1 MAKAGRL
8 EQMRRYDP
16 EAIAAFYRWRPGRVL
31 GRLLQVG
38 WAILTFVAA
47 LGWDHLTGREE
58 QNRPRR
64 AAHLRELITALGPT
78 FIKVGQA
85 LSTRPDLVRRDYLEE
100 LTLLQDQLP
109 AFANAV
115 AYRLI
120 EQELGQPV
128 PELYRELS
136 PQPVAAASLGQVYRG
151 RLHTG
156 EEVAVKVQR
165 PGLIPVLTL
174 DLYILR
180 GVAHIVQPWLP
191 IHMQDDLRLIV
202 DEFGCKLFE
211 EIDYLNEACNAEKF
225 ADNFRNDPTVKV
237 PKIYWAYS
245 SHRVL
250 TLEWINGYKLT
261 DAASVQKAGIE
272 MHQFVQIGVRAGLKQ
287 LLEFGFFHAD
297 PHPGNLFLT
306 TDGRL
311 AYIDFGMMDQLTQEA
326 KEQLV
331 DALVHLVNKDYTE
344 LARDFIRLGFLPPGT
359 DITPIVPALELL
371 WQEAV
376 GSQLRD
382 FRFKQATDEFS
393 DLMYRYPFRVPAHFA
408 LIIRSLV
415 TQEGI
420 AMNLDPNFKIV
431 DAAYPYVAQRLLTGE
446 TPQFRQ
452 RLLEVLFKDNRFQW
466 QRLESL
472 LSVTQGDASLDF
484 QPVLGPA
491 LSYLFSEEGQF
502 LRNQLIL
509 ALTEDD
515 RLHFAEVGRLWHL
528 VQGQIRPRAL
538 LELAW
543 HRS

>member
-1 MAKAGRL
+1 MGKAGRL

-16 EAIAAFYRWRPGRVL
+16 EAIAAYYRWRPGRVVV
-31 GRLLQVG
+31 RLCQVG
-38 WAILTFVAA
+38 VAMIRFLLA
-47 LGWDHLTGREE
+47 LGWDHLTGQEE
-58 QNRPRR
+58 RQRPRR
-64 AAHLRELITALGPT
+64 AAQLRQLITRLGPT

-109 AFANAV
+109 PFPNELAFA
-115 AYRLI
+115 LI
-120 EQELGQPV
+120 EQELGRPV
-128 PELYRELS
+128 GELYRELS
-136 PQPVAAASLGQVYRG
+136 PEPVAAASLGQVYRG
-151 RLHTG
+151 RLPSG

-165 PGLIPVLTL
+165 PGLLPILTL

-180 GVAHIVQPWLP
+180 RLAHILQPWLP
-191 IHMQDDLRLIV
+191 IHMKDDLSLIV
-202 DEFGCKLFE
+202 DEFGEKLFE

-237 PKIYWAYS
+237 PKIYWAWS

-250 TLEWINGYKLT
+250 TLEWIHGYKLT
-261 DAASVQKAGIE
+261 DASAVQKAGIP
-272 MHQFVQIGVRAGLKQ
+272 MRQFVQIGVRAGLRQ

-306 TDGRL
+306 PDGRL

-326 KEQLV
+326 KEQLA

-344 LARDFIRLGFLPPGT
+344 LARDFVRLGFLPPDT
-359 DITPIVPALELL
+359 DITPIVPMLEWV

-376 GSQLRD
+376 GTQIRD
-382 FRFKQATDEFS
+382 FRFKDATDSFS

-420 AMNLDPNFKIV
+420 AMSLDPDFRIV

-446 TPQFRQ
+446 TPEFRR

-472 LSVTQGDASLDF
+472 LAAAKGAEGMDW
-484 QPVLGPA
+484 QPVLGSA
-491 LSYLFSEEGQF
+491 LSYLFSSEGQF
-502 LRNQLIL
+502 LRHQLIL

-515 RLHFAEVGRLWHL
+515 RLHFAEVGRLWEL
-528 VQGQIRPRAL
+528 VREQIRPRAL
-538 LELAW
+538 LQLALQ
-543 HRS
+543 RG

>member
-1 MAKAGRL
+1 MGKAGRL

-16 EAIAAFYRWRPGRVL
+16 EAIAAYYRWRPGRVVV
-31 GRLLQVG
+31 RLCQVG
-38 WAILTFVAA
+38 VAMIRFLLA
-47 LGWDHLTGREE
+47 LGWDHLTGQEE
-58 QNRPRR
+58 RQRPRR
-64 AAHLRELITALGPT
+64 AAQLRQLITRLGPT

-109 AFANAV
+109 PFPNELAFA
-115 AYRLI
+115 LI
-120 EQELGQPV
+120 EQELGRPV
-128 PELYRELS
+128 GELYRELS
-136 PQPVAAASLGQVYRG
+136 PEPVAAASLGQVYRG
-151 RLHTG
+151 RLPSG

-165 PGLIPVLTL
+165 PGLLPILTL

-180 GVAHIVQPWLP
+180 RLAHILQPWLP
-191 IHMQDDLRLIV
+191 IHMKDDLSLIV
-202 DEFGCKLFE
+202 DEFGEKLFE

-225 ADNFRNDPTVKV
+225 ADNFRDDPTVKV
-237 PKIYWAYS
+237 PKIYWALS

-250 TLEWINGYKLT
+250 TLEWIHGYKLT
-261 DAASVQKAGIE
+261 DASAVQKAGIP
-272 MHQFVQIGVRAGLKQ
+272 MRQFVQIGVRAGLRQ

-306 TDGRL
+306 PDGRL

-326 KEQLV
+326 KEQLA

-344 LARDFIRLGFLPPGT
+344 LARDFVRLGFLPPDT
-359 DITPIVPALELL
+359 DITPIVPMLEWV

-376 GSQLRD
+376 GTQIRD
-382 FRFKQATDEFS
+382 FRFKDATDSFS

-420 AMNLDPNFKIV
+420 AMSLDPDFRIV

-446 TPQFRQ
+446 TPEFRR

-466 QRLESL
+466 HRLESL
-472 LSVTQGDASLDF
+472 LAAAKGAEGMDW
-484 QPVLGPA
+484 QPVLGSA
-491 LSYLFSEEGQF
+491 LSYLFSSEGQF
-502 LRNQLIL
+502 LRHQLIL

-515 RLHFAEVGRLWHL
+515 RLHFAEVGRLWEL
-528 VQGQIRPRAL
+528 VREQIRPRAL
-538 LELAW
+538 LQLALQ
-543 HRS
+543 RG

>member
-1 MAKAGRL
+1 MGKAGRL

-16 EAIAAFYRWRPGRVL
+16 EAIAAYYRWRPGRVVV
-31 GRLLQVG
+31 RLCQVG
-38 WAILTFVAA
+38 VAMIRFLLA
-47 LGWDHLTGREE
+47 LGWDHLTGQEE
-58 QNRPRR
+58 RQRPRR
-64 AAHLRELITALGPT
+64 AAQLRQLITRLGPT

-109 AFANAV
+109 PFPNELAFA
-115 AYRLI
+115 LI
-120 EQELGQPV
+120 EQELGRPV
-128 PELYRELS
+128 GELYRELS
-136 PQPVAAASLGQVYRG
+136 PEPVAAASLGQVYRG
-151 RLHTG
+151 RLPSG

-165 PGLIPVLTL
+165 PGLLPILTL

-180 GVAHIVQPWLP
+180 RLAHILQPWLP
-191 IHMQDDLRLIV
+191 IHMKDDLSLIV
-202 DEFGCKLFE
+202 DEFGEKLFE

-237 PKIYWAYS
+237 PKIYWALS

-250 TLEWINGYKLT
+250 TLEWIHGYKLT
-261 DAASVQKAGIE
+261 DASAVQKAGIP
-272 MHQFVQIGVRAGLKQ
+272 MRQFVQIGVRAGLRQ

-306 TDGRL
+306 PDGRL

-326 KEQLV
+326 KEQLA

-344 LARDFIRLGFLPPGT
+344 LARDFVRLGFLPPDT
-359 DITPIVPALELL
+359 DITPIVPMLEWV

-376 GSQLRD
+376 GTQIRD
-382 FRFKQATDEFS
+382 FRFKNATDSFS

-420 AMNLDPNFKIV
+420 AMSLDPDFRIV

-446 TPQFRQ
+446 TPEFRR

-472 LSVTQGDASLDF
+472 LAAAKGAEGMDW
-484 QPVLGPA
+484 QPVLGSA
-491 LSYLFSEEGQF
+491 LSYLFSSEGQF
-502 LRNQLIL
+502 LRHQLIL

-515 RLHFAEVGRLWHL
+515 RLHFAEVGRLWEL
-528 VQGQIRPRAL
+528 VREQIRPRAL
-538 LELAW
+538 LQLALQ
-543 HRS
+543 RG

>member
-1 MAKAGRL
+1 MGKAGRL

-16 EAIAAFYRWRPGRVL
+16 EAIAAYYRWRPGRVVV
-31 GRLLQVG
+31 RLCQVG
-38 WAILTFVAA
+38 VAIICFLLG
-47 LGWDHLTGREE
+47 LGWDRLTGQEE
-58 QNRPRR
+58 RRRPQR
-64 AAHLRELITALGPT
+64 AAQLRRLITCLGPT

-109 AFANAV
+109 PFPNELAFA
-115 AYRLI
+115 LI
-120 EQELGQPV
+120 EQELGRPV
-128 PELYRELS
+128 GELYRELS
-136 PQPVAAASLGQVYRG
+136 PEPVAAASLGQVYRG
-151 RLHTG
+151 RLPSG

-165 PGLIPVLTL
+165 PGLLPILTL

-180 GVAHIVQPWLP
+180 RLAHILQPWLP
-191 IHMQDDLRLIV
+191 IHMKDDLSLIV
-202 DEFGCKLFE
+202 DEFGEKLFE

-225 ADNFRNDPTVKV
+225 ADNFRDDPTVKV
-237 PKIYWAYS
+237 PKIYWAWS

-250 TLEWINGYKLT
+250 TLEWIHGYKLT
-261 DAASVQKAGIE
+261 DASAVQKAGIP
-272 MHQFVQIGVRAGLKQ
+272 MRQFVQIGVRSGLRQ
-287 LLEFGFFHAD
+287 LFEFGFFHAD

-306 TDGRL
+306 PDGRL

-326 KEQLV
+326 KEQLA
-331 DALVHLVNKDYTE
+331 DALVHLVNKDYPE
-344 LARDFIRLGFLPPGT
+344 LARDFIRLGFLPPDT
-359 DITPIVPALELL
+359 DITPIVPMLEWV

-376 GSQLRD
+376 GTQIRD
-382 FRFKQATDEFS
+382 FRFKDATDNFS

-420 AMNLDPNFKIV
+420 AMSLDPNFRIV

-446 TPQFRQ
+446 TPEFRR

-472 LSVTQGDASLDF
+472 LAAAKGTEGMDL
-484 QPVLGPA
+484 QPVLGSA
-491 LSYLFSEEGQF
+491 LSYLFSAEGQF
-502 LRNQLIL
+502 LRNQLVL

-515 RLHFAEVGRLWHL
+515 RLHFAEIGRLWEL
-528 VQGQIRPRAL
+528 VREQIRPRDLLKLAL
-538 LELAW
+538 Q
-543 HRS
+543 RG